1 MIERVGNNQL
11 ETLLTIFTQSY
22 ILGYISEL
30 YSTIQ
35 SYTLNVFESF
45 GTDINHSNIKIN
57 QQLIC

>member
-11 ETLLTIFTQSY
+11 EALLTIFTQSY

-45 GTDINHSNIKIN
+45 STDINHSNIKIN